1 MLSLLNSWCFTQ
13 PLPFVGRALYLFRG
27 GGEEVMNGP
36 LRFPKL
42 KYLPLNT
49 TSLEHIDVS
58 HLYVEVIRPSFEP
71 TSEPISNAT
80 LDLLF
85 YLKSALALL
94 RRCKRMSTDEDRI
107 ASIESASTL
116 LLPIMGDVTNMLTH
130 SGGRIGYMSSAPLAN
145 VRAFHEALLNIAGAT
160 DLETIRSPQC
170 AQYTEYLTA
179 ASIYITQALDTF
191 QTVNVEK
198 VSDNQTEEQCLEL
211 GNIPRMTHVCRYLLV
226 RLSAIQTALPRQLLK
241 LMINDL
247 ICASLLVSSNT
258 AEQYRDMSVNHF
270 VLRLAIMMAL
280 IKPALGHVPE
290 AQKMEAERLYESLT
304 LVGNILLDKCLENV
318 SEVEAA
324 KCKAGRKY
332 DPTSLLIL
340 GLNESM
346 SLTLTIMH
354 HWKKSVRTD
363 QKLCDAEEALS
374 TLSVKNRLQEIVDC
388 LADGLDKLYHNIIKS
403 AGDAS
408 GEMPNQKVAE
418 KIQKSLSI
426 LRLMNQELN
435 DVVPQDLKKGME
447 LLGISL
453 QRTLDRI
460 CEGRTLFD
468 CCWDKKKCLL
478 PVFSGE
484 VPENRNICHAENA
497 ACVFDIENAEDTES
511 HLVSGVVNAL
521 KSLVVNPLVNLTSSL
536 VPIGA
541 GPTQDPKTVSKQRPV
556 SKKLE
561 VRLVDL
567 LAEFNREHG
576 TLLTDIRQQ
585 MLVNADMQ
593 AASGMTR

>member
-1 MLSLLNSWCFTQ
+1 
-13 PLPFVGRALYLFRG
+13 
-27 GGEEVMNGP
+27 MNGP

-107 ASIESASTL
+107 ASIENASAL

-160 DLETIRSPQC
+160 SLETISSPQY

-179 ASIYITQALDTF
+179 ASIYITQALDIF
-191 QTVNVEK
+191 QTVNAEK

-211 GNIPRMTHVCRYLLV
+211 GNITRMAHVCRYLLV
-226 RLSAIQTALPRQLLK
+226 RLSAVQTAIPHHLLR
-241 LMINDL
+241 LLTNDL
-247 ICASLLVSSNT
+247 ICASSLISSNT
-258 AEQYRDMSVNHF
+258 AEQYRGLSVNHF

-318 SEVEAA
+318 SEAEAA
-324 KCKAGRKY
+324 KCKAGRAY

-340 GLNESM
+340 GLNESL
-346 SLTLTIMH
+346 SLALTVIH
-354 HWKKSVRTD
+354 HWKKAVKT
-363 QKLCDAEEALS
+363 EEKFSKVEENLGA
-374 TLSVKNRLQEIVDC
+374 LSVKNRLQDVVSNT
-388 LADGLDKLYHNIIKS
+388 ADVLDRVYGRITKS

-408 GEMPNQKVAE
+408 AE
-418 KIQKSLSI
+418 IPREKLAEQLQKSLAI
-426 LRLMNQELN
+426 LKLMMQEL
-435 DVVPQDLKKGME
+435 DCVLPTEITRGVA

-453 QRTLDRI
+453 QRTLDRV
-460 CEGRTLFD
+460 CTDKPLFD

-478 PVFSGE
+478 PVLSGE

-521 KSLVVNPLVNLTSSL
+521 KSLVVNPLVNLTSAL

-541 GPTQDPKTVSKQRPV
+541 GPTQAEEPSSPQQRVSRR
-556 SKKLE
+556 LE

-567 LAEFNREHG
+567 LAEIDRAHG
-576 TLLTDIRQQ
+576 TLLTDLRQQ
-585 MLVNADMQ
+585 MLVNVDMQ
-593 AASGMTR
+593 TASGMTR

>member
-27 GGEEVMNGP
+27 GGREVMNGP

-107 ASIESASTL
+107 ASIESAGAL
-116 LLPIMGDVTNMLTH
+116 LLPIMGVVTNMLTH
-130 SGGRIGYMSSAPLAN
+130 SGGRIGYMYSAPLAN
-145 VRAFHEALLNIAGAT
+145 VRAFHEALLNIAGAI

-179 ASIYITQALDTF
+179 ASIYITQALDIF
-191 QTVNVEK
+191 QTVNAEK

-226 RLSAIQTALPRQLLK
+226 RLSAVQTVIPHHLLR
-241 LMINDL
+241 LLTNDL
-247 ICASLLVSSNT
+247 ICAASLVSSNMT
-258 AEQYRDMSVNHF
+258 KQYRGMSVNHF

-280 IKPALGHVPE
+280 IKPALVHVPE

-318 SEVEAA
+318 SEAEAA
-324 KCKAGRKY
+324 KCRAGRTYGK
-332 DPTSLLIL
+332 TNLVIL

-346 SLTLTIMH
+346 SLTLTMMH
-354 HWKKSVRTD
+354 HWKKSVQTD
-363 QKLCDAEEALS
+363 QKLCNAEEALG
-374 TLSVKNRLQEIVDC
+374 TLSVKNRLQDIVDC

-403 AGDAS
+403 AGDTS
-408 GEMPNQKVAE
+408 GEMPNQEVAE

-426 LRLMNQELN
+426 LKLMNQELN

-468 CCWDKKKCLL
+468 CCWDGSKCLL

-484 VPENRNICHAENA
+484 VPQNRDICRTKDGT
-497 ACVFDIENAEDTES
+497 CVFDLEHKETPSSAQGIT
-511 HLVSGVVNAL
+511 HAL
-521 KSLVVNPLVNLTSSL
+521 KSMVVSSFLSLTSSL
-536 VPIGA
+536 VPIRA
-541 GPTQDPKTVSKQRPV
+541 GPTQDPKTVSEQRPV

-576 TLLTDIRQQ
+576 TLLTDLRQQ